1 MRQQRTLKI
10 ANKKEAA
17 FKRKYQES
25 YLNDEFI
32 TEVIHIL
39 QAHFVEYVLTGY
51 AVKPWNIKT
60 ASPHKD
66 QAPCIKTQDFGVF
79 QKKKKCEHEELKQL
93 LKATTSSNV
102 SAPRASFL
110 VANCIAKTK
119 KLFTIGEELILPAA
133 MDICREL

>member
-79 QKKKKCEHEELKQL
+79 QKKKNVNMKNWSNYWRPPLHQMCLPREHH
-93 LKATTSSNV
+93 
-102 SAPRASFL
+102 F
-110 VANCIAKTK
+110 
-119 KLFTIGEELILPAA
+119 
-133 MDICREL
+133 

>member
-79 QKKKKCEHEELKQL
+79 QKKKKMWTWRTEAIIEGHHFIKCVCPK
-93 LKATTSSNV
+93 SIIFS
-102 SAPRASFL
+102 
-110 VANCIAKTK
+110 
-119 KLFTIGEELILPAA
+119 G
-133 MDICREL
+133 

>member
-93 LKATTSSNV
+93 LKATTSLNV
-102 SAPRASFL
+102 SALTVLFFVDSH
-110 VANCIAKTK
+110 IARTK
-119 KLFTIGEELILPAA
+119 KSFVIGEELVLSAA
-133 MDICREL
+133 KDIGHEL